1 MHRKQGVNRPVSY
14 QPESREQPGEKKGC
28 GCGEAY
34 KGPGT
39 SGKLSSGSGGRREDR
54 SRPVR
59 EIKGHRNR
67 QSRTSTRPIS
77 HQVISRGCT
86 KGFTSCR

>member
-1 MHRKQGVNRPVSY
+1 MSRPDSLNGSNPEMREEDGASKASVNRPVSY
-14 QPESREQPGEKKGC
+14 QPESREQPGRKGC

-39 SGKLSSGSGGRREDR
+39 SGKLSSGFRREERGR

-59 EIKGHRNR
+59 VIKGHRNR
-67 QSRTSTRPIS
+67 QSG
-77 HQVISRGCT
+77 HQHVQ
-86 KGFTSCR
+86 